1 MNYNNIKKSPY
12 AYTDTEAKGIDNLI
26 KQLEQL
32 KEIGH
37 VNEDSLNQLINIET
51 TISSTRENFMWRIFN
66 NLKQNRMLD

>member
-1 MNYNNIKKSPY
+1 MNQNNIKKSPF
-12 AYTDTEAKGIDNLI
+12 AYTDSESKGIDNLI